1 MPEEVTIEVSG
12 VYRYR
17 DQPLLAV
24 PALKLCSNEDVT
36 LRGDESALSIGT
48 EDGAQSEQCY
58 SPIYSE
64 NTMSA

>member
-1 MPEEVTIEVSG
+1 MPEEVTIEVSR

-48 EDGAQSEQCY
+48 EDGAQSEQC
-58 SPIYSE
+58 
-64 NTMSA
+64 